1 MHEHT
6 YTCIHTHHKVDKSS
20 IRLVLESSQWALT
33 FSVCCQSQSMYFCS
47 VWSRRHTEPEFQ
59 SPAQPGH
66 LALKARLYPKKA
78 FHSPLTCVQD
88 AVDSISYSMDH
99 SETPLWL
106 SWPFGSVS
114 CHITLWPMIPIGHL
128 ADEQLSTLTPLL
140 VHSVIGPADRAAKHE
155 LGEHAKCLL
164 NTHLNLNVSHYNLV

>member
-66 LALKARLYPKKA
+66 LALKARLYPRKA
-78 FHSPLTCVQD
+78 FHSPLTCSRCCGLHLLLYGPLRD
-88 AVDSISYSMDH
+88 PTLAVLAFRLCFLPHNSLAHDSHWSF
-99 SETPLWL
+99 
-106 SWPFGSVS
+106 SW
-114 CHITLWPMIPIGHL
+114 W
-128 ADEQLSTLTPLL
+128 AA
-140 VHSVIGPADRAAKHE
+140 VHSYTPSCSFSYRSSWQSCQTWAGWACQVPA
-155 LGEHAKCLL
+155 
-164 NTHLNLNVSHYNLV
+164 